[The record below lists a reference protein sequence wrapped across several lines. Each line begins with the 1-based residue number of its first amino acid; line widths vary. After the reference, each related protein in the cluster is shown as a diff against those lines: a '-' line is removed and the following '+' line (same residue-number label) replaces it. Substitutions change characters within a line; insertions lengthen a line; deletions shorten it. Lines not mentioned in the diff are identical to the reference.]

1 MLVFSVVLCLAVIVP
16 GLLAPGA
23 DASLRLVWSE
33 LFGLAALS
41 AVVASGSNLTPGPF
55 LRLTR
60 PRPAALVL
68 GALLG
73 VAGMAVAEG
82 LAIPWVAILP
92 RGMLERFDVGRLFD
106 QPPWERLAIAVAAST
121 VAPLCEEL
129 AFRGYLLSALG
140 LRRRP
145 AVAIA
150 LSALV
155 FALIHLDPVR
165 FPAVLFLGLLY
176 GWIAWRTGSV
186 WPSAL
191 AHVVNNGIV
200 SAVALAGG
208 GGRLADAAPTREA
221 IGAAIEL
228 GAGAV
233 VLLTGL
239 ALGLAHLTA
248 PPPPV
253 ACAVLRDPTD
263 PGDGFRFARV
273 PPGLALAVPAGLLSL
288 ALLVLA
294 GWWRAG

>member
-1 MLVFSVVLCLAVIVP
+1 VLVFSVVLCLAVIVP

-253 ACAVLRDPTD
+253 ARAVLRDPTD